1 MKKLIKCLTLLSIF
15 YSAISLKCGENEIEG
30 CKKCGTGE
38 NSTKCSLCEDKI
50 FFSFRWWKM
59 Y

>member
-1 MKKLIKCLTLLSIF
+1 MTLLSIF

-50 FFSFRWWKM
+50 FFSF
-59 Y
+59 